1 MAAKFRYGV
10 DAEDGSS
17 EDGIDTGTEGN
28 DWVAGLGGDDQ
39 LSGGEGD
46 DTLYGDKSGTPD
58 DSHGNDVLDGGAGR
72 DRLHGG
78 GGDDEL
84 IGGAG
89 KDYLWAGEGDDT
101 LAGGTGEGDI
111 MTGGTGS
118 DTFVFNVTPPV
129 EGEDPKGDGHDFIT
143 DFNSEQDSIKFDPPL
158 SELGLSKDDITIDEV
173 GWTGDAEGIG
183 STKIT
188 IKGDEGNSLTLRG
201 VVLDEADLEGR
212 FEGAEALAVDSDD
225 PYGEGE
231 GDDFAESEG
240 EFEGESEGDMTMTA
254 PGELVVND
262 DGSGSWASS
271 DGSQSGSWD
280 ADGNGTFNSPQ
291 GDGEMTVTHDAE
303 GGISFTDS
311 MGASGSF
318 APDGTVT
325 IQMGSEDEYASGED
339 SGLDDAMAGAFGDS
353 EESEEDTTLDE
364 SGQALDQAETEV
376 AAAETESES
385 AIDEESDEEIGS
397 DDVADASGEDDELP
411 KYEDTA

>member
-280 ADGNGTFNSPQ
+280 ADGNGAFNSPE
-291 GDGEMTVTHDAE
+291 GSGEMTVTQDE
-303 GGISFTDS
+303 GGGISFTDS

-318 APDGTVT
+318 ASDGTVT
-325 IQMGSEDEYASGED
+325 IQMGGEDEHGSYED
-339 SGLDDAMAGAFGDS
+339 SGGEDAMAGAFGDS
-353 EESEEDTTLDE
+353 SESEEGSPPDTMGE
-364 SGQALDQAETEV
+364 ALDQAETELANAETDDV
-376 AAAETESES
+376 AAES
-385 AIDEESDEEIGS
+385 ASPADEESD
-397 DDVADASGEDDELP
+397 DFADASGEDDELP
-411 KYEDTA
+411 KFEDTA